1 MSSARARRSCG
12 SGRIIPA
19 ARAIPQTSAA
29 RYSPDVHFSFFSRLR
44 VLSPVGKTAL
54 LSLLLLL
61 LGLLAWTNTLRNGFV
76 YDDDTFIVLN
86 PSIRSLSPLSK
97 FLSPDAS
104 SHDPQM
110 NRDHWRPLTTFSY
123 ALNFRISGL
132 SPRAFH
138 AANVALHL
146 LNALLV
152 FLLFLLLLRRRD
164 ETPGSRRLLVAFL
177 TACVFCIHPLQTESV
192 AWVSQRS
199 NLLFLCFYLLALI
212 LHILADGRE
221 RGRAEDSAAR
231 GILLPLCALL
241 SFAFSLLSKES
252 AASLPLV
259 LLGCEHL
266 LRGRGLR
273 SSFRRCLPYFAIL
286 ALFLAA
292 RTFAIGQIAQT
303 GYWAGGPLA
312 QMLTM
317 VKGFAW
323 YVKLSVLPYPLSVEY
338 LFPAK
343 KTLDG
348 EVLGYALV
356 LAGIL
361 SGGWRLRKAQPLI
374 SFGIFLFFAALL
386 PVSNILPIRAIIN
399 ERFMYLPLVGF
410 GLILG
415 QVFACAWSSLEEKA
429 RGLPLTSPAVLR
441 GIAPLLLAT
450 TLLAAYTAVSIRRN
464 RDWKDQ
470 WSLVTASLKTCPQSA
485 ALHYGMGRAYT
496 EKGMFEKAAEEFE
509 LSLRID
515 PSYAETFGDLDRGAE
530 RSGDRDSAIERYRQS
545 IQKRVDFFDGLSNL
559 GFAYYRQGDYAEAA
573 KTLEKAVLAWN
584 GKGGRE
590 RLLEV
595 KTNLAAAYAYSG
607 EPAKAI
613 ALSLQILAEAPDL
626 MKARHNLEVYTAS
639 AARLQKTG
647 RTGVTGYLAERFPA
661 PEVATA
667 LEDARGTE
675 LFKTADGIRAR
686 EVRGPRAPGAAGT
699 EFSFSEKIEGGYVV
713 SHKDLEIKVRHAGA
727 GLRPEAPATLEPG
740 AVVYRDAYPD
750 TDVLYVLDAG
760 RGQSQEM
767 LLLRSPRAPSGFLY
781 EYSRDPAIDAHGE
794 LAIADL
800 RLSRPLILDSAGRK
814 IHGRYEKASP
824 GQVLLAFDPQG
835 LRYPLLIDPTW
846 RTATSR
852 PVTASDFYSV
862 LLPDGR
868 VLTSGGEYSSA
879 MTFSTAAI
887 FNPADG
893 TWTTFQNMTDRRANH
908 TGTLLLNGKVLV
920 SGGWAEYTPVN
931 GAVST
936 AELYDPQTGLWSSAA
951 AMSAARYWGAPNL
964 LPDGKVL
971 VTEGRLD
978 GTTMNTTAE
987 VYDPAVNT
995 WSATTGLS
1003 SVGRTRHSATRLA
1016 DGRVITTGD
1025 SNTGT
1030 NVSAEIYTPATNAWT
1045 TTGSLSAN
1053 RSRQCTILLPNTKVL
1068 IAGGTLSTAQ
1078 LYDPSA
1084 GTWGTTGPLSVVRSD
1099 HSCVLLPNGKALAIG
1114 GSAPLSTA
1122 ELYDPTSGTW
1132 SAAGS
1137 ISVARGYFPSALLP
1151 SGKVLAIG
1159 GFVGAGVYT
1168 GVVDIYEPTI
1178 GSWSTANAMS
1188 ESRQH
1193 HSAALLPNGKV
1204 LVSGGWNGAAALSTA
1219 QLYDPASNSWSAAAS
1234 MSAAR
1239 QYHTATLLAGG
1250 HVLVAGGDGG
1260 SSPLASAALYHTT
1273 TGTWNASGSMSLA
1286 RRHHAATML
1295 ADGRVLVT
1303 GGDTGSGYTST
1314 AEVYN
1319 PAVWSWTTTN
1329 PMSAARSQHSSTL
1342 LPSGKILV
1350 AGGYD
1355 GSSYLSTAQLYDPA
1369 NGTWATTNAM
1379 GAARRAHSAV
1389 RLIGGRVL
1397 VSGGANAGGALSTA
1411 EIYDPSAGTW
1421 SAIGA
1426 MSVARS
1432 SHTATLLP
1440 SGDVLVSGGYSG
1452 AAALS
1457 SVDLYSPITGWST
1470 ANAMTAA
1477 RFSQTATLLPDSR
1490 ILMIGGSNGAAA
1502 LSSAETARYT
1512 EYDYLSVVGGVQP
1525 RVATINGSSS
1535 FPLLLPPGNSAAVV
1549 GSTLTGVS
1557 EGGNYLNMTS
1567 GNYLPHAYLQLLDS
1581 GGFAPQPG
1589 GIVDVSTSLYTHSL
1603 SSTGVTLDLPATL
1616 AYGYYQLRIISNAVP
1631 STATIIQ
1638 VSPPVPAAPAAAAV
1652 PITAVSSDT
1661 ISVDW
1666 TSNGAAGY
1674 VAVASV
1680 PVTGLAASSGNTSS
1694 LATVAGLLPNTTYQ
1708 MLVSAL
1714 NAVGGMSPYTVLG
1727 TTATLAKIPL
1737 PAQNTLLNVYESS
1750 ITVAWAAMP
1759 AAPPTDSAGGYRL
1772 EASTAADFTG
1782 TIVSSTTYSL
1792 PQSTLT
1798 VAGLF
1803 SSTTYYL
1810 RYASLNAASSPN
1822 YAAAV
1827 STLTLASTD
1836 VTAPSTI
1843 VDLFSSSTSLST
1855 QLLLLW
1861 SAPSDPDNSPLSGYY
1876 AIQYATYTAGITPST
1891 AAAQVVFSTSGVA
1904 AASVQTRVL
1913 SGLSPNTT
1921 YYAWVFSSDL
1931 VNWSAASNAS
1941 DAVTLASDPTLG
1953 AATFTQVWTSSIAA
1967 DWATGSPANPSGTLY
1982 TVEASSVTPPFTAG
1996 TAIVSSATY
2005 NAFGVLDGLLPHTT
2019 YTFRVKATNADALD
2033 TAPLALGATSTLSVS
2048 PNASLDKVAYS
2059 SITVQWPAVACA
2071 GYLLEAS
2078 TASDFSGTRY
2088 SSATPNG
2095 GATQLSVQS
2104 LRPNTTYYLRAAS
2117 LNWDSVPSTY
2127 SVLAATRT
2135 LVSTVTWT
2143 GGGGNA
2149 FWVTSGNWDAGRVPQ
2164 ATDIVVINSNNVSVS
2179 VRASDAPI
2187 GFFSLTLGGASGNA
2201 SNLTIA
2207 TTVASGYDVYI
2218 YGKSGLTQATTQQL
2232 LLSGDFTMLSGS
2244 SMTHLSQAVGVSS
2257 VNIKVAG
2264 TFDLQAGATIT
2275 VNGLGYAGGP
2285 VANPGSG
2292 PGAGLGGATNQYG
2305 GGGAGHGGVGGAGAN
2320 NVGSGGPPYDSLSAA
2335 SYVGS
2340 GGGGGKGAGAGGAGG
2355 GAVVILANVLKLN
2368 GVILSTGAPGASGVG
2383 TANSGGGGGGSGGTV
2398 RFEANSFFS
2407 GNGSIDVEGGPGGP
2421 GNSTPTNGGGGG
2433 GAGGRI
2439 VVKVTSN
2446 GTVCTLTTKITGG
2459 TAGGDVAG
2467 GGNSGTFWPQSLL
2480 PAAPDFSGAVQSTG
2494 SISWAWTPPYGA
2506 TGERVFTDLGFAASA
2521 LLPGAAASFAEGS
2534 LTPNTTYT
2542 RYVQSSADCAALTAN
2557 SSNSSVATLA
2567 NIPVSPAPSNVL
2579 TNSLSATWSEPAG
2592 ESAGYRLDASTAA
2605 NFTGTLFTAS
2615 NQNSI
2620 QTSLS
2625 LSGLATNTTYYLR
2638 AGSLNWASVVNH
2650 APSFSTMT
2658 ACPSPT
2664 AFSYT
2669 DPSLTPGISKIRAIH
2684 INELRSNIAT
2694 LRANLNLTA
2703 FSFTDPTLT
2712 PGAAAVRAV
2721 HISELRSALDAV
2733 YTACRQTAPVY
2744 TDPALTP
2751 GISTVRA
2758 VHINELRAKVNAAP

>member
-1 MSSARARRSCG
+1 MSSARARRLG
-12 SGRIIPA
+12 GQGRIIPA
-19 ARAIPQTSAA
+19 ARALPQTSAA
-29 RYSPDVHFSFFSRLR
+29 RYPPDVHFSFFSRLR

-61 LGLLAWTNTLRNGFV
+61 LGLLTWTNTLRNGFV

-123 ALNFRISGL
+123 ALSFRISGL

-152 FLLFLLLLRRRD
+152 FLLLLLLLRRRD

-221 RGRAEDSAAR
+221 RGRAEEPAAR
-231 GILLPLCALL
+231 GMLLPLCALL
-241 SFAFSLLSKES
+241 SFAFSLLCKES

-266 LRGRGLR
+266 LRGRGLW
-273 SSFRRCLPYFAIL
+273 SSFRRCLPYFAVL
-286 ALFLAA
+286 VLFLAA

-361 SGGWRLRKAQPLI
+361 SGGWSLRKDHPTI

-399 ERFMYLPLVGF
+399 ERFMYLSLVGF

-415 QVFACAWSSLEEKA
+415 QVFAYAWSSLEEKA

-450 TLLAAYTAVSIRRN
+450 ALLAASTAVSIRRN
-464 RDWKDQ
+464 RDWKDH
-470 WSLVTASLKTCPQSA
+470 WSLATASLKTCPQSA

-496 EKGMFEKAAEEFE
+496 EKGLFEKAAEEFE

-515 PSYAETFGDLDRGAE
+515 PSYAETFGDLGRGAD

-559 GFAYYRQGDYAEAA
+559 GFAYHRQGDYAEAA

-613 ALSLQILAEAPDL
+613 ALSVQILAEAPDL

-699 EFSFSEKIEGGYVV
+699 EFSFSEKIEGGYVI

-740 AVVYRDAYPD
+740 AVIYKDAYPD

-760 RGQSQEM
+760 RRQSQEM

-781 EYSRDPAIDAHGE
+781 EYSQDPAIDAHGE

-852 PVTASDFYSV
+852 PVTASDLYSV

-908 TGTLLLNGKVLV
+908 SGTLLLNGKVLV
-920 SGGWAEYTPVN
+920 AGGWAEYGAVVN
-931 GAVST
+931 APVST

-951 AMSAARYWGAPNL
+951 SMSATRYWGAPNL

-971 VTEGRLD
+971 VTAGRQD

-1003 SVGRTRHSATRLA
+1003 SVGRVRHSATRLA
-1016 DGRVITTGD
+1016 DGRVLTTGD

-1030 NVSAEIYTPATNAWT
+1030 NVTAEIYTPASNAWT
-1045 TTGSLSAN
+1045 TTGPLSAN
-1053 RSRQCTILLPNTKVL
+1053 RSRQCTVLLPNTKVL

-1084 GTWGTTGPLSVVRSD
+1084 GTWGTTGPLSVVRD
-1099 HSCVLLPNGKALAIG
+1099 NHSCVLLPNGKALAIG

-1137 ISVARGYFPSALLP
+1137 ISVARGYHTSALLP
-1151 SGKVLAIG
+1151 SGKVLAMG
-1159 GFVGAGVYT
+1159 GYT
-1168 GVVDIYEPTI
+1168 GTAYSAVVDIYEPTI

-1193 HSAALLPNGKV
+1193 HSATLLPNGKV
-1204 LVSGGWNGAAALSTA
+1204 LVSGGWNGAAALSTT
-1219 QLYDPASNSWSAAAS
+1219 QLYDPASNSWSAAAA

-1273 TGTWNASGSMSLA
+1273 TGTWNASGAMSLA
-1286 RRHHAATML
+1286 RRHHAATLL

-1319 PAVWSWTTTN
+1319 PAVWSWTTTS

-1369 NGTWATTNAM
+1369 SGTWATTNAM

-1432 SHTATLLP
+1432 SHTAALLP

-1502 LSSAETARYT
+1502 LSSAEAARYT

-1567 GNYLPHAYLQLLDS
+1567 GNYLPHAYLQALDS

-1589 GIVDVSTSLYTHSL
+1589 GIVDVSTSIYTHSL
-1603 SSTGVTLDLPATL
+1603 SSTAVTLDLPATL

-1638 VSPPVPAAPAAAAV
+1638 VSPPVPSAPAAAAV

-1680 PVTGLAASSGNTSS
+1680 PVTGMAASSGTTSS
-1694 LATVAGLLPNTTYQ
+1694 LATIAGLLPNTTYQ
-1708 MLVSAL
+1708 MFVAAL

-1759 AAPPTDSAGGYRL
+1759 AAPQIDSAGGYRL

-1782 TIVSSTTYSL
+1782 TIVSSTTYAL

-1810 RYASLNAASSPN
+1810 RYASLNPADSPN

-1836 VTAPSTI
+1836 VTAPSAI

-1876 AIQYATYTAGITPST
+1876 AIQYATYSAGITPST

-1953 AATFTQVWTSSIAA
+1953 AETFTQVWTSSITAN
-1967 DWATGSPANPSGTLY
+1967 WATGSPANPSGTLY

-2005 NAFGVLDGLLPHTT
+2005 NAIGVLDGLLPHTT

-2048 PNASLDKVAYS
+2048 PNASLNKVAYS
-2059 SITVQWPAVACA
+2059 SITVQWPAVSCA

-2078 TASDFSGTRY
+2078 TASNFSGARY
-2088 SSATPNG
+2088 SSATSNG
-2095 GATQLSVQS
+2095 NSTQLSV
-2104 LRPNTTYYLRAAS
+2104 LNLNTNTTYYLRAAS
-2117 LNWDSVPSTY
+2117 LNWNNVPSTY
-2127 SVLAATRT
+2127 SVLGATRT

-2143 GGGGNA
+2143 GGGGDS
-2149 FWVTSGNWDAGRVPQ
+2149 FWVTPGNWDAGRAPL
-2164 ATDIVVINSNNVSVS
+2164 ASDNVVINSNNVSVS
-2179 VRASDAPI
+2179 VRGTDAPI
-2187 GFFSLTLGGASGNA
+2187 SFYSLALGGPSGNA

-2207 TTVASGYDVYI
+2207 TTVASGKNILI
-2218 YGKSGLTQATTQQL
+2218 YNNSGLTQATTSQL
-2232 LLSGDFTMLSGS
+2232 VLTGDLTMLSGS
-2244 SMTHLSQAVGVSS
+2244 SLTHRAQSVTISS
-2257 VNIKVAG
+2257 VNFLLGG
-2264 TFDLQAGATIT
+2264 TFDLQQGATIT
-2275 VNGLGYAGGP
+2275 VNGLGYPGGAVDAAGT
-2285 VANPGSG
+2285 G
-2292 PGAGLGGATNQYG
+2292 PGAGGTDTGNNEG
-2305 GGGAGHGGVGGAGAN
+2305 GGGGGHGAAGGNGVGNPGGAG
-2320 NVGSGGPPYDSLSAA
+2320 GSAYGSLTEPLFL
-2335 SYVGS
+2335 GS
-2340 GGGGGKGAGAGGAGG
+2340 GGGGSGNTGVGGAGG
-2355 GAVVILANVLKLN
+2355 GAVIIKAGTVNLN
-2368 GVILSTGAPGASGVG
+2368 GIILSTGVAGQSTVG
-2383 TANSGGGGGGSGGTV
+2383 TGNAGGGGGGSGGSV
-2398 RFEANSFFS
+2398 NIEADAFFS
-2407 GNGSIDVEGGPGGP
+2407 GNGTINAQGGAGGT
-2421 GNSTPTNGGGGG
+2421 GNADGHGGG

-2439 VVKVTSN
+2439 KVKVTQN
-2446 GTVCTLTTKITGG
+2446 GTVCTLTTQYTGG
-2459 TAGGDVAG
+2459 VAGGAAATAGGA
-2467 GGNSGTFWPQSLL
+2467 GTFWPQSVLL
-2480 PAAPDFSGAVQSTG
+2480 AAPDFAGTVQSTG
-2494 SISWAWTPPYGA
+2494 SISWTWTPPFGA
-2506 TGERVFTDLGFAASA
+2506 SGERIFTDLGYAVSA

-2542 RYVQSSADCAALTAN
+2542 RYVQTSADCAAQTAN

-2567 NIPVSPAPSNVL
+2567 NIPVSPVPSNVL
-2579 TNSLSATWSEPAG
+2579 TNSLSAAWAEPAG

-2615 NQNSI
+2615 NQSSI

-2625 LSGLATNTTYYLR
+2625 LSGLAMNTTYYLR

-2658 ACPSPT
+2658 ACPPPT
-2664 AFSYT
+2664 SFSYT
-2669 DPSLTPGISKIRAIH
+2669 DPSLTPSISKIRVIH

-2694 LRANLNLTA
+2694 LRSNVNLAA

-2721 HISELRSALDAV
+2721 HISELRSALEAV